1 MNGHVDRYL
10 LWHQLSMEHNMN
22 VICDS
27 LVKTAVSRATRLG
40 MQHDAEQR
48 LPSEDT
54 AIFANNKKLTKDL
67 GKAMMYNVEKE
78 QAQRNQR

>member
-1 MNGHVDRYL
+1 
-10 LWHQLSMEHNMN
+10 MN
-22 VICDS
+22 VIYDS

-78 QAQRNQR
+78 QAQNHLAFNANWENGQFNKVD